1 MSWPSRLSTTMS
13 MMPCRPILKKE
24 KKDRSKADSLRLS
37 ASEAFGVD
45 KHHEKV
51 SKLTLVTDMVGVVPT
66 SATPVNETHT
76 QCRIYVMF
84 QR

>member
-13 MMPCRPILKKE
+13 MMPCRSILKKE

-37 ASEAFGVD
+37 ASEVFGVD